1 MQIPQYRL
9 SFIQD
14 ADLWHHVKATVLK
27 YRFRINLKDFNK
39 NLIDPIKLT
48 FDAEVYQKTL
58 KEIIETEV
66 LRQLDKSNTN
76 WIGYFHQN
84 IFKYINPEWTVPSKG
99 YDIINQKQKIFVEMK
114 NKHNTMN
121 SSSAQKTYM
130 RMQNTLL
137 KDPNANCYLVEV
149 IARNSQNQKW
159 VIALDGETVSNE
171 KIRRISIDQFYFLV
185 TGQSDAFQE
194 LCQVLPTVIKDV
206 VQHIKEIKIEN
217 TVFEELEKISPT
229 LLSSLYLLAFEKY
242 EGFNKLK

>member
-76 WIGYFHQN
+76 WIGYSHQN
-84 IFKYINPEWTVPSKG
+84 IF
-99 YDIINQKQKIFVEMK
+99 
-114 NKHNTMN
+114 
-121 SSSAQKTYM
+121 
-130 RMQNTLL
+130 
-137 KDPNANCYLVEV
+137 
-149 IARNSQNQKW
+149 
-159 VIALDGETVSNE
+159 
-171 KIRRISIDQFYFLV
+171 
-185 TGQSDAFQE
+185 
-194 LCQVLPTVIKDV
+194 
-206 VQHIKEIKIEN
+206 
-217 TVFEELEKISPT
+217 
-229 LLSSLYLLAFEKY
+229 
-242 EGFNKLK
+242 